1 MLCGRRASPLETFQA
16 ATVPSSK
23 EYMRVTVRRKECVS
37 HDTSL
42 PPFNSF
48 HTQSMLVV
56 SELAEEE

>member
-1 MLCGRRASPLETFQA
+1 
-16 ATVPSSK
+16 
-23 EYMRVTVRRKECVS
+23 MRVTVRRKECVS

>member
-1 MLCGRRASPLETFQA
+1 MLCGRRASLPGSYRTVFQGVYA
-16 ATVPSSK
+16 C
-23 EYMRVTVRRKECVS
+23 ERVTVRRKECVS

-48 HTQSMLVV
+48 PTQSMLVV